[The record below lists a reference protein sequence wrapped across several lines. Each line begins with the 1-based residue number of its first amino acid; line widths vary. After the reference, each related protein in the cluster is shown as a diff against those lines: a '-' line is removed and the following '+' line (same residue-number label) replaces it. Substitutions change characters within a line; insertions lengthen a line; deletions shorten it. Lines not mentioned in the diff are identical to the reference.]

1 MTVIEEMIEKARI
14 AQQKIN
20 YYNQEQTDEM
30 VRIIGKAIYDH
41 AKELAEEAAE
51 ETQFGN
57 AEAKQTKNE
66 FFSSALWYHLKDKKS
81 VGEIERNEETGIIK
95 IAHPVGVIGS
105 IAPVTVPN
113 ILPMGNAMLAL
124 KGRNAI
130 IISPHPKSK
139 RSVQHT
145 VDLMRSALAS
155 VGAPMDLIQVVPEPS
170 MEASKEVMDKTDVVI
185 ATGGPGLVK
194 AAYSSGT
201 PAFGVGAGNSQLI
214 LEDVEDYTAFAT
226 DTVAA
231 RQYDNGTACVCTQTL
246 IYPRKVEKNVRDA
259 MEQAGTYWIDDEEQV
274 EKIRQALFDKEGHF
288 AKDLAGRDALAV
300 ANKAGVTIPENTKI
314 IAVKVTE
321 FGHKEQL
328 SAEKICPVLSV
339 IAYDRF
345 EEALDI
351 AVANY
356 EVAGK
361 GHTAGIYSSNE
372 QHIIKAGIEI
382 PVCRLMVNQPTS
394 DSGSGPHNSIIPT
407 NSIGCGSW
415 GNNSISEN
423 LSYKHLLNI
432 QQVALRIEK
441 KPMPEYVW

>member
-1 MTVIEEMIEKARI
+1 
-14 AQQKIN
+14 
-20 YYNQEQTDEM
+20 
-30 VRIIGKAIYDH
+30 
-41 AKELAEEAAE
+41 
-51 ETQFGN
+51 
-57 AEAKQTKNE
+57 
-66 FFSSALWYHLKDKKS
+66 
-81 VGEIERNEETGIIK
+81 
-95 IAHPVGVIGS
+95 
-105 IAPVTVPN
+105 
-113 ILPMGNAMLAL
+113 
-124 KGRNAI
+124 
-130 IISPHPKSK
+130 
-139 RSVQHT
+139 
-145 VDLMRSALAS
+145 
-155 VGAPMDLIQVVPEPS
+155 
-170 MEASKEVMDKTDVVI
+170 
-185 ATGGPGLVK
+185 
-194 AAYSSGT
+194 
-201 PAFGVGAGNSQLI
+201 
-214 LEDVEDYTAFAT
+214 
-226 DTVAA
+226 
-231 RQYDNGTACVCTQTL
+231 
-246 IYPRKVEKNVRDA
+246 

-288 AKDLAGRDALAV
+288 AKDLAGRDALVV